1 MQNGFPTAQSFF
13 TGLLILCTC
22 SLAQPIEA
30 QIFSHPTRIFQE
42 NYLSF
47 SAGLNTSLYAGAIEN
62 TVAPS
67 FGFNFSVAYCTEDLF
82 DFDFQIIT
90 RFSHLNDS
98 LQLEK
103 KLLSGQDINLT
114 TFSLGAGWQ
123 ISDDE
128 SSWIFIPSLGYGLH
142 LFEESVE
149 SGSQVTGV
157 TAVGHGWKAGF
168 RLRYLLHYSTFGGFE
183 DFLQFGTHWNQIR
196 MPTSEALNGQ
206 SLDFFLE
213 YGLSF

>member
-1 MQNGFPTAQSFF
+1 MQNGLLSARWFLTVLFVLGIG
-13 TGLLILCTC
+13 GLNPAL
-22 SLAQPIEA
+22 QG
-30 QIFSHPTRIFQE
+30 QIFGYPTRIFQE
-42 NYLSF
+42 NYWSI
-47 SAGLNTSLYAGAIEN
+47 SAGLNTSLYAGTLEN
-62 TVAPS
+62 TVGPS
-67 FGFNFSVAYCTEDLF
+67 LGFNFSVAYCKADLF
-82 DFDFQIIT
+82 EFDLQVIT
-90 RFSHLNDS
+90 RFSQLNDS

-103 KLLSGQDINLT
+103 KLSPGQDINLT

-149 SGSQVTGV
+149 SGSQVAGV
-157 TAVGHGWKAGF
+157 TAIGHGWKAGF

-183 DFLQFGTHWNQIR
+183 DFIQFGTHWNQLD
-196 MPTSEALNGQ
+196 MPSSQALNGQ